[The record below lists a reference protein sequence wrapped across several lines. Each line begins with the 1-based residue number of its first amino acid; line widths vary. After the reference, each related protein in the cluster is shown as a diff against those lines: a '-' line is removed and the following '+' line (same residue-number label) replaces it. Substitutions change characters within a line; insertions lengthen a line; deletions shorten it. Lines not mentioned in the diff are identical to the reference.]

1 MLKIVYFICFSIVF
15 SSCKKKDS
23 KQYVWH
29 PKEVTASAYN
39 SVPNQTNS
47 NPNITAF
54 GDTLV
59 PGMKYIAVSNDLL
72 KTGLKHNTLVTLEG
86 FKGVFLVKDR
96 MHERWENHIDIYM
109 GTDVKAA
116 KEWGRKKLK
125 IKYRLEVKDSI

>member
-1 MLKIVYFICFSIVF
+1 MRYWCFF
-15 SSCKKKDS
+15 SSNQKDS
-23 KQYVWH
+23 KQYVWQ

-72 KTGLKHNTLVTLEG
+72 KIGLKHNTLVTLEG

-96 MHERWENHIDIYM
+96 MHERWKNHIDIYM